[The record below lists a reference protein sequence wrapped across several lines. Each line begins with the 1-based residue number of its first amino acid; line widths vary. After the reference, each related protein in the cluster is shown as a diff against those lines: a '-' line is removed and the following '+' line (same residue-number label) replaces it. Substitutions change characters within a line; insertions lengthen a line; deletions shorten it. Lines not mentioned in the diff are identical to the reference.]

1 MKKFLALFLVLTL
14 ALAFVLASCESEQG
28 PQGIQGPQG
37 VQGEQ
42 GPQGEQG
49 IQGEAGPQGPQGVQG
64 ESGRGVEKFEI
75 INGELV
81 IYYTDGTTQNL
92 GKIQEE
98 VEGTP
103 GLEYFPLDDGTY
115 AVGVGSAK
123 YLSNIVIPSTYNG
136 KAVTE
141 IASEAFKDRT
151 NLKSIVF
158 PDSVTSIGNYAFWG
172 CSSLTSVV
180 ISGDLTYIGASVF
193 TSCDNLTIYCKAQ
206 SIYSGY
212 DWNVLKCPVE
222 WIKDFGTT
230 ENGLLWVQLSND
242 EIVITNYLGSSS
254 SVTVPSKINNLPVT
268 SIGNRA
274 FNKCTSLKSVV
285 IPNSV
290 TSIGSSAFKGC
301 SSLTSIDVPN
311 SVTSIGDSAFKDCSS
326 LTSIDVPNSVITI
339 GNRAFY
345 GCTALESIFI
355 PNSVITIGDYAFDI
369 CSSLTIYTESSS
381 RPSGWVASWN
391 SYGRPVVWGHTH
403 TYENGSC
410 VCGKTE

>member
-49 IQGEAGPQGPQGVQG
+49 IQGEEGPQGPQGVQG

-141 IASEAFKDRT
+141 ISRSAFEDCT
-151 NLKSIVF
+151 YLKSIVI
-158 PDSVTSIGNYAFWG
+158 PDSITSIRSLAFTG

-180 ISGDLTYIGASVF
+180 ISGDLTYMGGTVF
-193 TSCDNLTIYCKAQ
+193 NACTDLTIYCKAQ
-206 SIYSGY
+206 SIYSSY
-212 DWNVLKCPVE
+212 DWNVLNCPVE
-222 WIKDFGTT
+222 WEIKDFGTT

-242 EIVITNYLGSSS
+242 EIVIANYLGSSS
-254 SVTVPSKINNLPVT
+254 TVTVPSKINNLPVT

-274 FNKCTSLKSVV
+274 FYDCTELESV
-285 IPNSV
+285 
-290 TSIGSSAFKGC
+290 FM
-301 SSLTSIDVPN
+301 
-311 SVTSIGDSAFKDCSS
+311 
-326 LTSIDVPNSVITI
+326 PNSVITI

-345 GCTALESIFI
+345 GCTELESVFI
-355 PNSVITIGDYAFDI
+355 PNSVITIGDYAFDR
-369 CSSLTIYTESSS
+369 CSSLKIYTESSS

-403 TYENGSC
+403 TYENGEC
-410 VCGKTE
+410 LCGAKEN